1 MKTLRH
7 ILFMATA
14 LLLTAACN
22 ADGDLT
28 ATSGAEA
35 LTLSGSGDA
44 VLTAK
49 NKASLALTL
58 HWNDNGKMTTNDS
71 RVLLPDYVT
80 VNTLQFSRSEDFAET
95 IDQQL
100 DKGETSRQYT
110 GEELNSIAGRA
121 GLEGGK
127 ASPLHVRVRSVLA
140 DNMPV
145 AYSNTYTMQVTPYTI
160 DMTRGVVLNAKKE
173 DTGLLLASKAAD
185 GVYSGFLG
193 VTGWWNY
200 YLQEGSGVTWGNDGV
215 SGTPFAMSSEDSK
228 WNFWYPGVEGCYY
241 TVVDTRK
248 ARWSALHVSSLDV
261 SGDITGQLAYNR
273 KANRWT
279 LAFDAAQAGTATIR
293 VAGKGEAYDFTT
305 GTDEAK
311 ANAQNVA
318 FGQENDRLVFGS
330 TPGDITVAIAQKGR
344 NTLTLDLSD
353 PYQWT
358 CTAEAGGAE
367 QPETTQRLYLSGI
380 DDGVS
385 GKWTFDNFLTLFN
398 EDELNYAGLC
408 AVNSKWGY
416 KLYPEKDV
424 WNPCYGLAS
433 GDATTGT
440 LALDGNDNVPA
451 PAAGLHLITASLKK
465 LSYTTT
471 PVTSVQVAGIGDDW
485 SLIQMQ
491 TTDKAGVY
499 RAVVKASAATPW
511 GFKFVVNNNWD
522 TFFGGSDG
530 TTRYLG
536 KNIPLDDSFTGATLT
551 IEVDLCHATYS
562 ITK

>member
-100 DKGETSRQYT
+100 DKGETSHQYT
-110 GEELNSIAGRA
+110 GEELNSIAGRV

-311 ANAQNVA
+311 ANVQNVA

-358 CTAEAGGAE
+358 CTAATGGGE

-385 GKWTFDNFLTLFN
+385 GKWTFENFLTLFN

-408 AVNSKWGY
+408 DVNSKWGY

-424 WNPCYGLAS
+424 WNPCYGLAA
-433 GDATTGT
+433 GDAAAGT
-440 LALDGNDNVPA
+440 LALNGNDNVPA

>member
-536 KNIPLDDSFTGATLT
+536 KNIPLDDSFTGATFT
-551 IEVDLCHATYS
+551 IEVDLCHAT
-562 ITK
+562 

>member
-215 SGTPFAMSSEDSK
+215 SGTPFAMSREDSK

-353 PYQWT
+353 PYRWT

-367 QPETTQRLYLSGI
+367 QPETAQRLYLSGI

-385 GKWTFDNFLTLFN
+385 GKWTFENFLTLFN

-408 AVNSKWGY
+408 DVNSKWGY

-424 WNPCYGLAS
+424 WNPCYGLAA
-433 GDATTGT
+433 GDAAAGT
-440 LALDGNDNVPA
+440 LALNGNDNVPA